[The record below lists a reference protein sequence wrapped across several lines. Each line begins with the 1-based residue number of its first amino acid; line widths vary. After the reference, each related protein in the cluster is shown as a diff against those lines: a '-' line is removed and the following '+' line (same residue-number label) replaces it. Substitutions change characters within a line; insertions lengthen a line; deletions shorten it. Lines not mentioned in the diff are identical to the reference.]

1 MDWITYIIAGL
12 VAVGVIAVIVHEIR
26 KRKQGKGSC
35 SCGCQ
40 GCAMKDQ
47 CHK

>member
-1 MDWITYIIAGL
+1 MDWITYVIAGL
-12 VAVGVIAVIVHEIR
+12 VAVGVIAVIVSEIR
-26 KRKQGKGSC
+26 KKKQGKGSC

>member
-1 MDWITYIIAGL
+1 MDWITYVIAGL
-12 VAVGVIAVIVHEIR
+12 VALGVIAVIVSEIR
-26 KRKQGKGSC
+26 KKKQGKGSC